1 MPSAAPLLSAPN
13 CMTMSRFE
21 GGAEYVRRREHWA
34 QQFADLVLAIA
45 RQVDGC
51 AIRLD
56 DPLWI
61 EHVLHHSEAI
71 FPNADPRSIEK
82 LRAFIAMYLCV
93 WRKAM
98 EEMGYRET
106 VALIGEIPSRLRCLY
121 GPPRP
126 RDPLRARAVAFFD
139 LAAVDSLLPHTAPIR
154 TALSAANA

>member
-1 MPSAAPLLSAPN
+1 MPSASPLSSEPN
-13 CMTMSRFE
+13 CKAMSRFE
-21 GGAEYVRRREHWA
+21 GDVEYVRRREHWA

-56 DPLWI
+56 DPFWI
-61 EHVLHHSEAI
+61 ENVLHHSKAI

-93 WRKAM
+93 RRKAM
-98 EEMGYRET
+98 EELGYRET
-106 VALIGEIPSRLRCLY
+106 VALIGEIPSRLHCLY

-126 RDPLRARAVAFFD
+126 RDRLRARAPRF
-139 LAAVDSLLPHTAPIR
+139 LI
-154 TALSAANA
+154 